1 MNNSISR
8 SKWLATTAILAAMA
22 SVLFFW
28 EMPVPLMPTF
38 IQFDFSLLPCLIGS
52 VALGPLSGI
61 TIALFK
67 DLIHLIFKG
76 FGATGG
82 IGDLADFF
90 VCASV
95 ILPSSLIYKK
105 MPNIKGLILGLSV
118 GSLVSG
124 FFAGLMLNAII
135 VYPLYDKFLLPM
147 TAIIGMYQQIRP
159 SSNGLW
165 EVLAIF
171 NMPYTFLK
179 CAIISVMAVL
189 IAKPLQGVLLKYS
202 KPKQLPDQSSLE
214 KQQDVSMEN
223 NKENTAEANNS
234 DDENGKNVK
243 TA

>member
-22 SVLFFW
+22 TVLFFW
-28 EMPVPLMPTF
+28 EMPVPLMPSF

-67 DLIHLIFKG
+67 DLIHLFAKG
-76 FGATGG
+76 ISTTGG

-90 VCASV
+90 VCITV

-105 MPNIKGLILGLSV
+105 TPNIKGLILGLTV
-118 GSLVSG
+118 GSVASGVVSG
-124 FFAGLMLNAII
+124 LILNALII
-135 VYPLYDKFLLPM
+135 YPLYDKFLLPM
-147 TAIIGMYQQIRP
+147 TAILNMYKQIRP
-159 SSNGLW
+159 SSSGLW

-179 CAIISVMAVL
+179 CAIISVIAVI
-189 IAKPLQGVLLKYS
+189 IAKPLESILSRYS
-202 KPKQLPDQSSLE
+202 KSKRTVREEVAGSSAE
-214 KQQDVSMEN
+214 SSDTSNVSSDNEAQVNTDESDN
-223 NKENTAEANNS
+223 NKN
-234 DDENGKNVK
+234 
-243 TA
+243 

>member
-1 MNNSISR
+1 MNSSISR

-22 SVLFFW
+22 SVLYFW
-28 EMPVPLMPTF
+28 EMPVPLMPSF

-67 DLIHLIFKG
+67 DLIHLIFRG
-76 FGATGG
+76 LSTTGG

-95 ILPSSLIYKK
+95 ILPFSLIYKK
-105 MPNIKGLILGLSV
+105 MPDIKGLILGLSI
-118 GSLVSG
+118 GSVASG
-124 FFAGLMLNAII
+124 FFAGLILNALI

-147 TAIIGMYQQIRP
+147 TAIIDMYKQIRP
-159 SSNGLW
+159 SSSGLW

-189 IAKPLQGVLLKYS
+189 IAKPLESVLVKYS
-202 KPKQLPDQSSLE
+202 KPQQTLDQASLE
-214 KQQDVSMEN
+214 KQDDASSEKTEDN
-223 NKENTAEANNS
+223 ALEDDTAENV
-234 DDENGKNVK
+234 DEQNAK
-243 TA
+243 TL